1 MAKMANLHAMGVTDL
16 VSYNA
21 GLDVARKL
29 ATLAVEDYRGKL
41 IDAFANDAVF
51 IAALPAEI
59 LERVVK
65 ILDETKP
72 SPIE

>member
-1 MAKMANLHAMGVTDL
+1 MVKMAELHADGVTDL

-29 ATLAVEDYRGKL
+29 ATIAVEHYRGQL
-41 IDAFANDAVF
+41 IDAFADDTQFAEW
-51 IAALPAEI
+51 PAEMRLRI
-59 LERVVK
+59 IE
-65 ILDETKP
+65 ILDKVKP